1 MFSHSCLLNSQIQEK
16 IFAINWYFHRYIES
30 CRLAIQILLLFIIFT
45 TWNHNSVIPA
55 SHISEYKCWCHDPGC
70 RWCFGECFLTLF
82 KAQVLPPGEV
92 LGLHL
97 PLSTCGSLSA
107 ISDEVLRTTSEYLSD
122 CHLNSSFKSASMF
135 CLLQVFL
142 CLISPSH
149 YPLTSTLIWISSVTT
164 LCSVAPFLPTSC
176 GESGNPPACFPAHCN
191 HPSVQKRRSPSLK
204 NPDSPACKG
213 SNLLYS
219 PCNSTYLHWK

>member
-1 MFSHSCLLNSQIQEK
+1 MIPTSQ
-16 IFAINWYFHRYIES
+16 
-30 CRLAIQILLLFIIFT
+30 
-45 TWNHNSVIPA
+45 
-55 SHISEYKCWCHDPGC
+55 ISEYKCWCHDPGC

-142 CLISPSH
+142 CLISPSLCLQFPAPTDH
-149 YPLTSTLIWISSVTT
+149 YPLTSTLIWISSVTGP
-164 LCSVAPFLPTSC
+164 SFQ
-176 GESGNPPACFPAHCN
+176 PAACLNLTC
-191 HPSVQKRRSPSLK
+191 QEPSLSFTQL
-204 NPDSPACKG
+204 PVE
-213 SNLLYS
+213 NL
-219 PCNSTYLHWK
+219 